1 MAKILVVE
9 DAVFVR
15 NWCSRVLREQGY
27 DVVEATNSE
36 EALQTYRE
44 EQPDGVLLDI
54 TAPDTDGVLT
64 VQEIIKIDPAARVA
78 MVTAMGQ
85 SSTVLNALEA
95 GARDSVMKPFDSH
108 RVLDAVE
115 KLVG

>member
-1 MAKILVVE
+1 MAKILVVDE
-9 DAVFVR
+9 ATFVR
-15 NWCSRVLREQGY
+15 SWCSRVLREKGY
-27 DVVEATNSE
+27 DVVEAANGA
-36 EALQTYRE
+36 EALEAYRE

-54 TAPDTDGVLT
+54 TTPETDGVLT
-64 VQEIIKIDPAARVA
+64 VQQIMRMDPAARVA

-85 SSTVLNALEA
+85 SAVVLNAMEA
-95 GARDSVMKPFDSH
+95 GARDSVMKPFDSI

>member
-1 MAKILVVE
+1 MAKILVVGE
-9 DAVFVR
+9 AIFAR
-15 NWCSRVLREQGY
+15 SWCSRVLRDRGH
-27 DVVEATNSE
+27 DVVEAADGA
-36 EALQTYRE
+36 EALEAYRE

-54 TAPDTDGVLT
+54 TTLETDGVRT
-64 VQEIIKIDPAARVA
+64 VQEIMRMDPAARVA

-85 SSTVLNALEA
+85 NAMLMNAMEA
-95 GARDSVMKPFDSH
+95 GARDSVMKPFDGT